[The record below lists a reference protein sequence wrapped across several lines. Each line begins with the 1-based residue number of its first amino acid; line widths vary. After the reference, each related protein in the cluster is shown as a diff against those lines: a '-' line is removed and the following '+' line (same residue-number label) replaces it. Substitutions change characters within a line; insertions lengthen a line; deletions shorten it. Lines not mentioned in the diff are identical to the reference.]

1 MRSTVHRKDVR
12 HGTLSNDAST
22 QLLHAITEIQ
32 RGFISEKEPARQF
45 SRTLACLLELTA
57 SEYGFI
63 GEVHREPN
71 GTPWLKTLAITD
83 IAWDDATRRF
93 FDANVETGL
102 EFRHLDNLFGEVL
115 KTGQIVLSNSP
126 DSDPRSGGRPDGH
139 PPLNSF
145 LGIPFQSGDELVG
158 MIGVANRDGGYSEEL
173 AAWLEPLTDTC
184 ATMIAALQSERQ
196 RQSAE
201 KALRQSEEHFR
212 RIAELTTEVTFVA
225 EIDAAGTARL
235 VSMGGNIQQVLGVAE
250 DAPLGT
256 GWQDFI
262 HPEDSSRIAR
272 LIEASQR
279 NETAQEVIR
288 WVRPDGETRQLQV
301 SVAGQMFSDDVAET
315 GSFRVTGCA
324 VDITTAMKSEQTL
337 RDMVDRHLAILQ
349 AVPDVIFLT
358 TSDGQFIETW
368 AGDESQLPVPAE
380 QFTGRRHSD
389 FLPTEVCEQWKAAVV
404 EAASTEEPVSFEYS
418 LEFKGEIRW
427 YEARVVACCR
437 ERKAVLTVVRDITDR
452 WNAEEAEA
460 RQFALLKAIS
470 DNSTELIFVKNTDRR
485 LLFLN
490 DAAAATTGRP
500 AEELIGI
507 TGDDLFP
514 VDTSRK
520 IREID
525 QRVLR
530 DGQAA
535 KYEET
540 LPGPEGDRIYL
551 TSKTPWRSRSGEIL
565 GLIGIA
571 QDITELKKAQQ
582 ELDQSQKFVE
592 SIAEASPLIMF
603 VFDIVSKTNLYS
615 NRRIQEDLGFSPDE
629 IQEMGDE
636 FFARVLHPDDLER
649 VPDLLARWD
658 TARDG
663 EIFEQ
668 EFRLRTASGQWRWFM
683 SRDTV
688 FQRSEDGR
696 VRQIL
701 GTAQDITD
709 RVEANLALQEN
720 EARLRA
726 IIESEPEC
734 VKLVAR
740 DGTLLEINSAG
751 LKYNSAESL
760 EDVVGLCVFDLI
772 APEYQQQFR
781 EFHERVCDGQA
792 GTLEMEIIGLKG
804 ERRRMETHAVPLK
817 YGPAGEIGHLAV
829 TRDVTNVRRAEEL
842 IAEHQTQLLHV
853 SRLSS
858 LGQMAAAISHEI
870 TQPLSAI
877 SNYAAASRLL
887 LKREAPDLETFSRHI
902 ETIAAQTHRAGETL
916 DRIRTFIRGGDS
928 PKQRC
933 EIREVINGALDLM
946 KAELRNRQ
954 VRVEFRSAE
963 TLPAVMADRIQIQQV
978 VTNLVTNACDAMQQL
993 PVTKRAVYIECQKI
1007 SDHIVIN
1014 VEDTG
1019 PGLNDLSQ
1027 ENLFEAFSTS
1037 KSEGMGLGLAI
1048 CRDIV
1053 TAHGG
1058 TIVAANA
1065 RTRGAVLQF
1074 TLPVLEEV

>member
-1 MRSTVHRKDVR
+1 M
-12 HGTLSNDAST
+12 
-22 QLLHAITEIQ
+22 
-32 RGFISEKEPARQF
+32 
-45 SRTLACLLELTA
+45 
-57 SEYGFI
+57 
-63 GEVHREPN
+63 
-71 GTPWLKTLAITD
+71 
-83 IAWDDATRRF
+83 
-93 FDANVETGL
+93 
-102 EFRHLDNLFGEVL
+102 
-115 KTGQIVLSNSP
+115 
-126 DSDPRSGGRPDGH
+126 
-139 PPLNSF
+139 
-145 LGIPFQSGDELVG
+145 
-158 MIGVANRDGGYSEEL
+158 
-173 AAWLEPLTDTC
+173 
-184 ATMIAALQSERQ
+184 
-196 RQSAE
+196 
-201 KALRQSEEHFR
+201 
-212 RIAELTTEVTFVA
+212 TFVA
-225 EIDAAGTARL
+225 ETDTSGTARL
-235 VSMGGNIQQVLGVAE
+235 VSMGGNIQHVLGVAE
-250 DAPLGT
+250 DDALGT
-256 GWQDFI
+256 SWQDFT
-262 HPEDSSRIAR
+262 HPEDSSRIAS
-272 LIEASQR
+272 LIEASQK

-288 WVRPDGETRQLQV
+288 WIRPDGESRRLQV
-301 SVAGQMFSDDVAET
+301 SVAGQTSPDDDSET

-324 VDITTAMKSEQTL
+324 VDITAAMKSEQTL
-337 RDMVDRHLAILQ
+337 RDMVDRHRAILQ
-349 AVPDVIFLT
+349 AVPDLIFLT
-358 TSDGQFIETW
+358 TRDGQFIETW
-368 AGDESQLPVPAE
+368 AGDESQLLAPAE
-380 QFTGRRHSD
+380 QLTGRRHID
-389 FLPTEVCEQWKAAVV
+389 FLPAEVCEQWDAAVV
-404 EAASTEEPVSFEYS
+404 EADSTDEPVSFEYS
-418 LEFKGEIRW
+418 LEFKGETRW

-452 WNAEEAEA
+452 WDAEEAEA

-470 DNSTELIFVKNTDRR
+470 DNSAELIFVKDTERR
-485 LLFLN
+485 LLFVN

-500 AEELIGI
+500 VDEIIGT
-507 TGDDLFP
+507 TGDDQLP
-514 VDTSRK
+514 TDTARK
-520 IREID
+520 IHEID
-525 QRVLR
+525 ERVLQ
-530 DGQAA
+530 DGQAI

-540 LPGPEGDRIYL
+540 LPGPAGDRIYL
-551 TSKTPWRSRSGEIL
+551 TSKTPWRSRTGEIL
-565 GLIGIA
+565 GMIGIA

-582 ELDQSQKFVE
+582 ELGQSQRFVE
-592 SIAEASPLIMF
+592 SIAEASPLIMY
-603 VFDIVSKTNLYS
+603 VFDIVSNTNLYS
-615 NRRIQEDLGFSPDE
+615 NRRIQEDLGFSPEE
-629 IQEMGDE
+629 IQNMGDE

-649 VPDLLARWD
+649 VPSVLTRWD

-668 EFRLRTASGQWRWFM
+668 EFRMRTASGEWRWFM

-688 FQRSEDGR
+688 FHRSEDGR
-696 VRQIL
+696 VQQIL

-709 RVEANLALQEN
+709 RVEANQALQEN

-734 VKLVAR
+734 VKLVAP
-740 DGTLLEINSAG
+740 DGTLLEMNSAG
-751 LKYNSAESL
+751 LRFTGASSL
-760 EDVVGLCVFDLI
+760 EEVVGLCVFDLI
-772 APEYQQQFR
+772 APDYKEPFR
-781 EFHERVCDGQA
+781 KFHERVCDGQA

-817 YGPAGEIGHLAV
+817 YGPAGEVGHLAV
-829 TRDVTNVRRAEEL
+829 TRDVTDVRRAEEM

-887 LKREAPDLETFSRHI
+887 LKREDPDLETFSRHI
-902 ETIAAQTHRAGETL
+902 DTIAAQTHRAGETL
-916 DRIRTFIRGGDS
+916 DRIRTFIRGGNS

-933 EIREVINGALDLM
+933 EIREVIVGALDLM

-978 VTNLVTNACDAMQQL
+978 VTNLVTNACDAMEQL
-993 PVTKRAVYIECQKI
+993 PTNERVIDITCQQD

-1065 RTRGAVLQF
+1065 RKCGAVFQF
-1074 TLPVLEEV
+1074 TLPVLEEA

>member
-1 MRSTVHRKDVR
+1 M
-12 HGTLSNDAST
+12 
-22 QLLHAITEIQ
+22 
-32 RGFISEKEPARQF
+32 PAGINGKRI
-45 SRTLACLLELTA
+45 R
-57 SEYGFI
+57 FI
-63 GEVHREPN
+63 GEIHREPDS
-71 GTPWLKTLAITD
+71 TPWLKTLAITD
-83 IAWDDATRRF
+83 IAWDDATRRLY
-93 FDANVETGL
+93 DANVETGL
-102 EFRHLDNLFGEVL
+102 EFRNLDNLFGEVL
-115 KTGQIVLSNSP
+115 KTGQAVLANSP
-126 DSDPRSGGRPDGH
+126 DTDPRSSGRPEGH
-139 PPLNSF
+139 PQLKSF

-158 MIGVANRDGGYSEEL
+158 MIGVANRNGGYSKEL
-173 AAWLEPLTDTC
+173 IGWLEPLTDTC
-184 ATMIAALQSERQ
+184 ATMIAAMRSERQ

-201 KALRQSEEHFR
+201 KALSESEEHFR

-225 EIDAAGTARL
+225 EIDAPGTARL
-235 VSMGGNIQQVLGVAE
+235 VSMGGNIQHVLGVAE
-250 DAPLGT
+250 NDALGT

-272 LIEASQR
+272 LIEASQK

-288 WVRPDGETRQLQV
+288 WIRPDGETRQLQV

-324 VDITTAMKSEQTL
+324 VDITTSMKSEQTL

-389 FLPTEVCEQWKAAVV
+389 SLPTEVCEQWNAAVV
-404 EAASTEEPVSFEYS
+404 EADSTDEPVSFEHS
-418 LEFKGEIRW
+418 LEFKGETRW

-437 ERKAVLTVVRDITDR
+437 ERRAVLTVVRDIT
-452 WNAEEAEA
+452 
-460 RQFALLKAIS
+460 
-470 DNSTELIFVKNTDRR
+470 
-485 LLFLN
+485 
-490 DAAAATTGRP
+490 
-500 AEELIGI
+500 
-507 TGDDLFP
+507 
-514 VDTSRK
+514 
-520 IREID
+520 
-525 QRVLR
+525 
-530 DGQAA
+530 
-535 KYEET
+535 
-540 LPGPEGDRIYL
+540 
-551 TSKTPWRSRSGEIL
+551 
-565 GLIGIA
+565 
-571 QDITELKKAQQ
+571 ELKKAQQ
-582 ELDQSQKFVE
+582 KLEQSQRFVE
-592 SIAEASPLIMF
+592 SIAEASPLIMY
-603 VFDIVSKTNLYS
+603 VFDIVSKTSLYS

-688 FQRSEDGR
+688 FHRSEDGR

-701 GTAQDITD
+701 GSAQDITD
-709 RVEANLALQEN
+709 RVEVNLALQEN

-933 EIREVINGALDLM
+933 EIREVINGALVLM

-1048 CRDIV
+1048 CRNIV